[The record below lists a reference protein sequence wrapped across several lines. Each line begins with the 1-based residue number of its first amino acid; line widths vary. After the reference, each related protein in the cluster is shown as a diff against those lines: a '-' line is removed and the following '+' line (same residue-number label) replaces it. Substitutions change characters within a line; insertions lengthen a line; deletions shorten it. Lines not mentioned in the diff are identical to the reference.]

1 MLSDRAERISAP
13 FPAVGLIPD
22 RQKYSPFPKI
32 YAQICLYLVSCMS
45 KTLILCIDTDVNNLN
60 IRDIV
65 LRQVGYDTLVATDAN
80 SGLRLFGNSEVSLVI
95 LDYELPDL
103 NGGAVAREM
112 RQLKPHIPILM
123 HSARLFRPSG
133 IDGEVDAYLTKG
145 GSVQE
150 FLEQIRCLLSPNKT
164 VQSDQADLPALKRA

>member
-1 MLSDRAERISAP
+1 MLSLSPYELRDDCCCIARDFSLYK
-13 FPAVGLIPD
+13 VGSGTRLGGRF
-22 RQKYSPFPKI
+22 RQLKRK
-32 YAQICLYLVSCMS
+32 LR
-45 KTLILCIDTDVNNLN
+45 CIDPDVHNLN

-123 HSARLFRPSG
+123 LSARLFRPSG